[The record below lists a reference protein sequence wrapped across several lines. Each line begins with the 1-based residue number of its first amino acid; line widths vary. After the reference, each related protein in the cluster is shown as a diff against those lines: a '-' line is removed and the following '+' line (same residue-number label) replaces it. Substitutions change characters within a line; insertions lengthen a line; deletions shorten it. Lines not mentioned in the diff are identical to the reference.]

1 MVIEAQRAL
10 QLVPSD
16 LHIVRAQG
24 RMLGARLRQ
33 LAACALHIALLL
45 VNYGKLEFRFV
56 PERIGLGSGV
66 LDRGPSLVGFL
77 PVALGLRATSK
88 SRVRIGRRRV
98 RLYDLFEDLVRFV
111 VIAYGVKGLGVDRQR
126 TSEIL

>member
-10 QLVPSD
+10 QLVPSN
-16 LHIVRAQG
+16 LHIVGAKG

-45 VNYGKLEFRFV
+45 VNYSKLEFRFV
-56 PERIGLGSGV
+56 PERIGFGGGV
-66 LDRGPSLVGFL
+66 LDRGPSLVSLL

-88 SRVRIGRRRV
+88 TRVRIGRRRV
-98 RLYDLFEDLVRFV
+98 SFHDLFED
-111 VIAYGVKGLGVDRQR
+111 
-126 TSEIL
+126 

>member
-45 VNYGKLEFRFV
+45 VNYSKLEFRFV

-66 LDRGPSLVGFL
+66 LDRGPSLVSFL
-77 PVALGLRATSK
+77 PVALGLRATSQT
-88 SRVRIGRRRV
+88 RGRIGGRRIG
-98 RLYDLFEDLVRFV
+98 LADLLRDL
-111 VIAYGVKGLGVDRQR
+111 A
-126 TSEIL
+126 